1 MRFSALLFIY
11 VAASQAF
18 ASVDADYAL
27 SLARARRPADI
38 RRATENFERL
48 KVARAA
54 CRLQLRARS
63 APLACYEALALE
75 NPRRRRE
82 LREKLDGLC
91 AESAALLKVPRA
103 EASES
108 AVSPK
113 CRKFLS
119 EAREIRK
126 YREKRP
132 DWSGN

>member
-11 VAASQAF
+11 IAASQAL
-18 ASVDADYAL
+18 ASVDADYGR
-27 SLARARRPADI
+27 SLARARRPEDI
-38 RRATENFERL
+38 RRATADFERL
-48 KVARAA
+48 KVAREA

-75 NPRRRRE
+75 NPKRRRE
-82 LREKLDGLC
+82 LLVKLDGLC
-91 AESAALLKVPRA
+91 AESAALLKVPRVS
-103 EASES
+103 ASES

-113 CRKFLS
+113 CRKFLT